1 MSDLKE
7 KLENLKKQQEQ
18 AKEIFVKCQGAI
30 EMIESMLEENK
41 EEKFP
46 PINPHPKEELAS
58 IMYKAGQRSVVE
70 WLQNRLKEDD

>member
-41 EEKFP
+41 EEK
-46 PINPHPKEELAS
+46 KD
-58 IMYKAGQRSVVE
+58 K
-70 WLQNRLKEDD
+70 KK